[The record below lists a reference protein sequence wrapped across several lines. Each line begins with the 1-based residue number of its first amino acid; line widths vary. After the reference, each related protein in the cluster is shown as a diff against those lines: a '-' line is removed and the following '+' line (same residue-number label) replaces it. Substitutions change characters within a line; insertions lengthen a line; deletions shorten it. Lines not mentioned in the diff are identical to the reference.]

1 MLAGFPEVKI
11 LAKGG
16 AEIQL
21 SHVGKKV
28 RVDVFFF
35 ISLAREE

>member
-16 AEIQL
+16 AEFQL
-21 SHVGKKV
+21 SHAGKKV
-28 RVDVFFF
+28 RVGFFF
-35 ISLAREE
+35 ISLLREE

>member
-11 LAKGG
+11 LANGG

-28 RVDVFFF
+28 RVDFS
-35 ISLAREE
+35 ISLVREE